1 MTGKKKT
8 DDVEPDVVGMTPF
21 EEPATVVV
29 HDYDPVRPRRR
40 KASPPQP
47 EPWPEH
53 RPDPDGVFDDDGE
66 AGE

>member
-8 DDVEPDVVGMTPF
+8 DELETGAQGTDEPEV
-21 EEPATVVV
+21 TVVV

-66 AGE
+66 VGE